1 VVEEEKQPEEETQ
14 EPAAEEPAAEEAA
27 PEAPAPEESAGEESA
42 ADEPA
47 AEEPAAEEPAS
58 DEAEQPAAEE
68 PASED
73 TEPEQAAP
81 EAAAAP
87 EEPAEELGPKAKRKL
102 ERSRA
107 SGPALPP
114 RTPEERAAER
124 MEARAAKADARR
136 RYRSRR
142 GRREGEPAQGTPPAE
157 RRPGP
162 KKVRVGTVVSTKA
175 EKTITVRIE
184 VARRH
189 PAYEKIVRRSS
200 TVHAHDER
208 NEANEGDVVRVVETR
223 PLSRTKRWR
232 LLEVVERAR

>member
-1 VVEEEKQPEEETQ
+1 VVEEEKQPEEET
-14 EPAAEEPAAEEAA
+14 EAPAAEEAA
-27 PEAPAPEESAGEESA
+27 PEAPETE
-42 ADEPA
+42 EPA
-47 AEEPAAEEPAS
+47 GEEPAAEDAGP
-58 DEAEQPAAEE
+58 
-68 PASED
+68 D
-73 TEPEQAAP
+73 TEPEQGDADPAAP
-81 EAAAAP
+81 GGEAEEAVGSSSAEGQEMAAPAGEAEEAADDLSP
-87 EEPAEELGPKAKRKL
+87 RQRRKL
-102 ERSRA
+102 ERSHA

-124 MEARAAKADARR
+124 ADARAAKAEARR
-136 RYRSRR
+136 RYRARR
-142 GRREGEPAQGTPPAE
+142 GRREGEPGVGTPPAE

-208 NEANEGDVVRVVETR
+208 NEANEGDVVRVIETR

>member
-1 VVEEEKQPEEETQ
+1 VVEEERQPEEET
-14 EPAAEEPAAEEAA
+14 EEPAAEEAA
-27 PEAPAPEESAGEESA
+27 PEASETEEPAAEEAAAEESA
-42 ADEPA
+42 ADESV
-47 AEEPAAEEPAS
+47 AEEAAAEEPAS
-58 DEAEQPAAEE
+58 EEAEQPAAEE

-73 TEPEQAAP
+73 TEPKQAAP
-81 EAAAAP
+81 EAVAAP
-87 EEPAEELGPKAKRKL
+87 EEPAEELSPKAKRKL

-114 RTPEERAAER
+114 RTPEERAAAR
-124 MEARAAKADARR
+124 IEARAAKAEARR

-142 GRREGEPAQGTPPAE
+142 GRREGEPGRGTPPAE

-232 LLEVVERAR
+232 LLEVLERAR

>member
-1 VVEEEKQPEEETQ
+1 VVEEEKQPEEET
-14 EPAAEEPAAEEAA
+14 
-27 PEAPAPEESAGEESA
+27 EAPAADEPVA
-42 ADEPA
+42 AEAPAEEPA
-47 AEEPAAEEPAS
+47 AEEPAAEEPA
-58 DEAEQPAAEE
+58 AEE
-68 PASED
+68 PAADASV
-73 TEPEQAAP
+73 EPE
-81 EAAAAP
+81 EA
-87 EEPAEELGPKAKRKL
+87 AEELDPKARRKL
-102 ERSRA
+102 ERSHA

-114 RTPEERAAER
+114 RTPQERAAER
-124 MEARAAKADARR
+124 ADARAAKAEARR
-136 RYRSRR
+136 RYRARR
-142 GRREGEPAQGTPPAE
+142 GRREGEPGVGTPPAE

-208 NEANEGDVVRVVETR
+208 NEANEGDVVRVIETR